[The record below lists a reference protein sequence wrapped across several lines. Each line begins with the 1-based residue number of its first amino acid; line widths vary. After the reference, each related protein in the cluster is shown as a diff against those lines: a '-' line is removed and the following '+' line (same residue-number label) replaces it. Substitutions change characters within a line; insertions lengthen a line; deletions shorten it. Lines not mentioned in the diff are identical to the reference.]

1 MSVPIYD
8 YNSNQV
14 HIVHTCTEYTYIFV
28 LLIIINIDQGFIF
41 DKVIKAQNLF
51 LWFVGTDQE
60 TCQIASVHI
69 AYCMLQHKETF

>member
-51 LWFVGTDQE
+51 L
-60 TCQIASVHI
+60 
-69 AYCMLQHKETF
+69 